1 MAMLDLTELDLKP
14 VYNTEVDNIYTDFYR
29 PVLERAISYDRAVG
43 YFSSEILKINLKG
56 LSRLLHNR
64 GKLRLIIGDPLSPE
78 EYQAIKQENIEQR
91 AQRVDIYLDR
101 LLKMIDENENATRLE
116 ILALL
121 VASNSLEIKFAIRR
135 KGMFHSKIGIVYDDN
150 HNCVVFQGSANETV
164 HALFEDLNSEVISVY
179 KSWEPQIFK
188 GHGQYYVD
196 SFEKLWRGD
205 SKDTLVLNVQSNQY
219 AKIVEYIDKKS
230 KSNLINKTALFD
242 FLMEEDDGFEY
253 SLINLKQKLPKIPQL
268 IGEKPFLIRDHQ
280 REALKSWQEN
290 SYQGILKHAT
300 GSGKTITAIYALTKI
315 FEAKYSKNQPFVAII
330 SVPYIELAKQWVR
343 ELSQFN
349 ITPIECYEG
358 KSKWHPTLLRNIHL
372 LHSNKLDFLCLL
384 VVNKT
389 LASESF
395 QQLINQIPVASLM
408 LIGDEC
414 HRHAAENTYDS
425 LPNANYR
432 LGLSATPF
440 DDDDDEMEM
449 QDLFP
454 NTAKDRL
461 LSYYHNIVHEYS
473 LSAAI
478 NDGVLT
484 PYDYRIIP
492 IYLTRDEQIYY
503 DELSAKIE
511 RLIVNSGGRLSK
523 DDQERLMIYS
533 SERSRLLG
541 RAENKLVKLD
551 QITKNVSSDEKS
563 YTLFYTGEGKSD
575 DDNTKVIDQVAKILS
590 GNNWRVAQFV
600 GATPAKDRKET
611 LDAFKL
617 GRIDALVAMKVLDE
631 GIDVPACRTAYI
643 LASSKNP
650 RQYVQRRGRVLRR
663 SEGKDRAI
671 IYDFVVL
678 PNQDTPSEYG
688 EKLKK
693 SELVRIRD
701 FSQLAD
707 NKIEIETLIDELEI
721 GYDRS

>member
-1 MAMLDLTELDLKP
+1 MAMFDLTELNLKP
-14 VYNTEVDNIYTDFYR
+14 VYNTETDNIYTDFYR

-43 YFSSEILKINLKG
+43 YFSSEILKVNLKG
-56 LSRLLHNR
+56 LSRLLRNK
-64 GKLRLIIGDPLSPE
+64 GKLRLIIGDPLSAE
-78 EYQAIKQENIEQR
+78 EYQAVKQENIEQR
-91 AQRVDIYLDR
+91 TQRVDFYLAR
-101 LLKMIDENENATRLE
+101 LLSMIDEDKNTSRLE

-135 KGMFHSKIGIVYDDN
+135 KGMFHSKIGIIYDDN
-150 HNCVVFQGSANETV
+150 RNCVVFQGSANETV

-179 KSWEPQIFK
+179 KSWEPQIFN

-205 SKDTLVLNVQSNQY
+205 SKDTLILNVQSNQY
-219 AKIVEYIDKKS
+219 AKVVEYITKKS
-230 KSNLINKTALFD
+230 KSTANNKTALFD
-242 FLMEEDDGFEY
+242 LLMEEDDNLEY
-253 SLINLKQKLPKIPQL
+253 QSVSFKQQLPKIPQF
-268 IGEKPFLIRDHQ
+268 IGQNPFSIRQHQ
-280 REALKSWQEN
+280 REALISWRDN
-290 SYQGILKHAT
+290 SYKGILKHAT
-300 GSGKTITAIYALTKI
+300 GSGKTITSIYALTKI

-330 SVPYIELAKQWVR
+330 SVPYIELAKQWVK
-343 ELSQFN
+343 ELGQFN

-358 KSKWHPTLLRNIHL
+358 RSKWHSTLSRNIHL
-372 LHSNKLDFLCLL
+372 LHSNKLAFLCLL
-384 VVNKT
+384 VVNRT
-389 LASESF
+389 LASDGF
-395 QQLINQIPVASLM
+395 QQLINQIPADSLM

-414 HRHAAENTYDS
+414 HRHAAESTYHS
-425 LPNANYR
+425 LPNADFR

-454 NTAKDRL
+454 NVAKDRL

-478 NDGVLT
+478 HDGVLT
-484 PYDYRIIP
+484 PYDYHIIP
-492 IYLTRDEQIYY
+492 IYLTEDEQIYY
-503 DELSAKIE
+503 DELSNRIE
-511 RLIVNSGGRLSK
+511 RIVVNSSGRLSK

-541 RAENKLVKLD
+541 RAENKLVELNR
-551 QITKNVSSDEKS
+551 ITKSTPSDKKS

-575 DDNTKVIDQVAKILS
+575 DENTRVIDQVAKILS
-590 GNNWRVAQFV
+590 SNDWRVAQFV
-600 GATPAKDRKET
+600 GATSAKDRKET
-611 LDAFKL
+611 LETFKL

-643 LASSKNP
+643 IASSKNP

-663 SEGKDRAI
+663 SEGKDKAV

-678 PNQDTPSEYG
+678 PNLETSSDYG

-701 FSQLAD
+701 FAQLAN

-721 GYDRS
+721 SHD